1 MYRCPLPRP
10 GQVTDKAHFNLTY
23 MVPHRVFKRDPEL
36 NLFLFYV
43 KSTGQFI

>member
-10 GQVTDKAHFNLTY
+10 GQMTNKAHFN

-36 NLFLFYV
+36 KLFLFYL

>member
-10 GQVTDKAHFNLTY
+10 GQVTDKAQFNLTY

-36 NLFLFYV
+36 KLFLFYV